1 MKKYIEKNIKG
12 LILVIIGFISLTFL
26 FVKDNRTSYQDE
38 LVMAYDIIT
47 EEKKENNLDN
57 YQDTI
62 NFYANVF
69 QIDNLKLNSLLEES
83 YDLIDFNNFD
93 KYLID
98 YLFDLEKTNKD
109 LFSNKLT
116 SGIGTKKEYILDLI
130 NYYAYLYQNVD
141 YSIATSIAHIESGF
155 RAQSML
161 KYNNIFGGMS
171 KGKLIHYKN
180 IEYGILKYIKLLSE
194 SYFGIGLN
202 TIESIGKKYN
212 PVYEGKN
219 KKANPTWV
227 KNVNSVLNKYQD
239 YDVITSIFGLDV

>member
-83 YDLIDFNNFD
+83 YDLID
-93 KYLID
+93 
-98 YLFDLEKTNKD
+98 KD